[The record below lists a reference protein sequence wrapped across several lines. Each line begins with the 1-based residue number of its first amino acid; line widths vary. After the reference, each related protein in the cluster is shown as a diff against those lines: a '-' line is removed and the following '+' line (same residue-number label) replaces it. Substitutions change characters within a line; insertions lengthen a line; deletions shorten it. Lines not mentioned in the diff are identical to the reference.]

1 MKINDTSGSGVSGLG
16 KAQELTSAGF
26 SSKTKS
32 NRSGQDDEVSL
43 SNLSN
48 ALSSLQTDSPRQAIK
63 LTQLSASVASGSYQ
77 VDAHLLSASII
88 RASMRA

>member
-16 KAQELTSAGF
+16 KAQELTSTGF
-26 SSKTKS
+26 STKTKA

-48 ALSSLQTDSPRQAIK
+48 ALSSLQTDSPHQAGR

-77 VDAHLLSASII
+77 VDAYRLSGSIIQASI
-88 RASMRA
+88 RA